1 LQEAIELPVVIMI
14 AAAFGIAEA
23 MVESGA
29 ATILAKALMGL
40 AGTSMVKMYTHGV
53 SGLTLAM

>member
-40 AGTSMVKMYTHGV
+40 AGTSMVKRILMAFL
-53 SGLTLAM
+53 GLP

>member
-1 LQEAIELPVVIMI
+1 MI

-40 AGTSMVKMYTHGV
+40 AGKSMVRKSQNV
-53 SGLTLAM
+53 KEC